1 MARSSNGKQAA
12 LREQIAHLAA
22 RIMAEDGVDDFAY
35 AKRKAARQAGAADAR
50 AMPDNVEIERA
61 LAAYREIYQ
70 KDEHGDILRQLR
82 EQALTVMRGLAQFNP
97 HLVGSVLTGV
107 AGRHSDIEIQLFA
120 DSAKEVEIFLL
131 NEGVRFRTSQVRR
144 FVNQNEEPI
153 PVFVFDDAGFAVSLT
168 VFDERDIRHSIRA
181 TPLGR
186 PLQRAGIAALEG
198 MLSNVSPD

>member
-1 MARSSNGKQAA
+1 MARGAKGRQAI

-50 AMPDNVEIERA
+50 AMPDNEEIERA

-70 KDEHGDILRQLR
+70 KDEHEDVLRQLR
-82 EQALTVMRGLAQFNP
+82 EQALTVMRGLEQFNP
-97 HLVGSVLTGV
+97 HLVGSVLSGV

-131 NEGVRFRTSQVRR
+131 NGGVRFRPSQVRR
-144 FVNQNEEPI
+144 FVNKSEEQV
-153 PVFVFDDAGFAVSLT
+153 PVFVFDAAGFAVSLT
-168 VFDERDIRHSIRA
+168 VFDQRDIRHSIRA

-186 PLQRAGIAALEG
+186 PLQRAGIAALVGLLETNLPG
-198 MLSNVSPD
+198 